1 MSKRWTSL
9 FLLSFGTVLYLA
21 EPIQARADFIIK
33 FTDSGQV
40 IVHRYVEEGQTIKV
54 YTPQGTISFRKDD
67 VARITEVDA
76 SQSMSVP
83 LENVSAVFTPSAKMS
98 TPAPS
103 GSQNMTDSDKTTKP
117 EGGNTTGTT
126 DTSTTTLERL
136 DGEYQEVKQEFD
148 RLWEKHLQDV
158 DSGTSEEV
166 LAENRNRLTQLSNE
180 QHKLVDDARRAAP
193 DNLPTWAQ

>member
-1 MSKRWTSL
+1 MSKRWASL
-9 FLLSFGTVLYLA
+9 FLLSFGPVLSLA
-21 EPIQARADFIIK
+21 VPIQARADFIIK

-40 IVHRYVEEGQTIKV
+40 IVRRYVEEGQTIKI
-54 YTPQGTISFRKDD
+54 YTPHGVIGFRKDD

-76 SQSMSVP
+76 SQSLNMP
-83 LENVSAVFTPSAKMS
+83 LETVSVVSPPSVEMSATTPSE
-98 TPAPS
+98 
-103 GSQNMTDSDKTTKP
+103 SQHMTDSDKTTKP

-126 DTSTTTLERL
+126 DASTTTLERL

-193 DNLPTWAQ
+193 DDLPTWAQ